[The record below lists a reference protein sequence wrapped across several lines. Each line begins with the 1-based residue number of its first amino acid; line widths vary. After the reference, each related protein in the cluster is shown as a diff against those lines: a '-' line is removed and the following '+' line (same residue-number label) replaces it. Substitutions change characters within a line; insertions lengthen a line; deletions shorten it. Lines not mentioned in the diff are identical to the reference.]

1 MLKAKTLVK
10 NFIYCY
16 LCVCVCVCVCVCG
29 GGREREDR
37 LRRLTLI
44 NAIYLLFMLI
54 NIANSNN

>member
-1 MLKAKTLVK
+1 MLKAKTLLK
-10 NFIYCY
+10 IFIYCY
-16 LCVCVCVCVCVCG
+16 LCVCVWGGGGGG

>member
-1 MLKAKTLVK
+1 MLKAKTLLK

-16 LCVCVCVCVCVCG
+16 LCVCVCVCVG
-29 GGREREDR
+29 GGGGEREDR